1 MPHPEEAIMLRVL
14 GRLTSINVRK
24 VLWTMDELGIAYE
37 REDWGKPIR
46 DPNVPEF
53 LRLNPNALVPVLID
67 GDFVLWESSAIM
79 RYVAEGSTLIP
90 ADSRQCALMEQWLA
104 WQQTTLG
111 PTWSYTFL
119 AYGRPTPGHDDP
131 AQIAQ
136 SIARW
141 TKKMTILDD
150 ELSDGRRFVV
160 GDGLSLADI
169 VLGVAVHRWLTT
181 PFDKPAL
188 SAVERYYRSLKAR
201 PAAAPYLGDTTP

>member
-1 MPHPEEAIMLRVL
+1 MLRVL

-24 VLWTMDELGIAYE
+24 VVWTLDELGIAYE

-79 RYVAEGSTLIP
+79 RYVAEGSPLIP
-90 ADSRQCALMEQWLA
+90 ADPRQCAVMEQWLA
-104 WQQTTLG
+104 WQQTALG
-111 PTWSYTFL
+111 PTWGYAFL

-141 TKKMTILDD
+141 TKKMAILDD

-160 GDGLSLADI
+160 GDSLSLADI
-169 VLGVAVHRWLTT
+169 VLGVAVHRWFTT

-201 PAAAPYLGDTTP
+201 PAAAPYLGGTTP